1 MTRLNEV
8 EILNGVKNANIYGY
22 HDRKNLGLKIKTS
35 QMRIKDQSKEAYLR
49 RNDVD
54 IAEWDGANADRRGKK
69 DKLEY
74 LGSEPMLWSKN
85 EFNNSMGG
93 GRAENSGFASGGDF
107 NNFDIQKIEDSGKAD
122 INSYNPAPFKINLDM
137 SSQKIKDT
145 KPTKAKKVVN
155 KKVNVKIS
163 RKKNKK

>member
-8 EILNGVKNANIYGY
+8 DILSGIKNANIYGH
-22 HDRKNLGLKIKTS
+22 HDRKNLGIKIKTS
-35 QMRIKDQSKEAYLR
+35 QMAIRVKSKEAFLK
-49 RNDVD
+49 RNEVD
-54 IAEWDGANADRRGKK
+54 IAEWEGSNTDRRGKK

-93 GRAENSGFASGGDF
+93 GRAETSGFASGGDF
-107 NNFDIQKIEDSGKAD
+107 SSFAINKIEDSGKAD
-122 INSYNPAPFKINLDM
+122 INSYNPAPFKLNLDM
-137 SSQKIKDT
+137 STQKVA
-145 KPTKAKKVVN
+145 KAPASSKKVVN
-155 KKVNVKIS
+155 KKVNIKLS